1 MGMENLI
8 KLQQLD
14 LSILNMQR
22 KVDSI
27 PKDIEKLRKEK
38 EEILSRSNEIKEK
51 LRKKIYQQKEY
62 EMDIQKYKDRIDK
75 IDKDLINVKTNQEY
89 KELLKM
95 KAQYE
100 KDIIDT
106 EDKILELM
114 EELEELEKEKKIL
127 EKKLE
132 EEVKDIDKKIEEK
145 EREIEATKKIL
156 EDLYKQKE
164 EFKKDI
170 EPNLLKRYELIKNRV
185 KDGVVIASVDDNI
198 CTGCYMIIPP
208 KLLNELIKNKDKLH
222 QCPNCGRFLYFKE

>member
-14 LSILNMQR
+14 LSILNMQ
-22 KVDSI
+22 KKLDSI
-27 PKDIEKLRKEK
+27 PEEINKLKGEK
-38 EEILSRSNEIKEK
+38 EEILAKTNEIKDK
-51 LRKKIYQQKEY
+51 LKKKIYQQKEY
-62 EMDIQKYKDRIDK
+62 EMDIQSYKEKINK

-114 EELEELEKEKKIL
+114 EEVEALEEEKKKL

-145 EREIEATKKIL
+145 EREIEETEKVLKEL
-156 EDLYKQKE
+156 SQQKE
-164 EFKKDI
+164 EFKKNID
-170 EPNLLKRYELIKNRV
+170 PNLLKRYELIKNRV
-185 KDGVVIASVDDNI
+185 SDGIVIASVDDNI

-222 QCPNCGRFLYFKE
+222 QCPNCGRFLYYKE